1 MDRIVIYN
9 AIKTPDGT
17 VLISRHRHD
26 YVTHVDSISKETYL
40 TDGGTGGY
48 VRRSVNVIPAEDL
61 SVYADD
67 DFELVRTVAVRGS
80 RGVDGNEPLHWIKI
94 CDMTDDHLK
103 AVLEYGGEQWHLD
116 IIKKEI
122 EWRKKSK

>member
-1 MDRIVIYN
+1 MDRLVVYN

-26 YVTHVDSISKETYL
+26 YATHVDSIGKEAYM

-48 VRRSVNVIPAEDL
+48 VRRSVNIIPAEDL
-61 SVYADD
+61 TIYADD

-94 CDMTDDHLK
+94 CDMTDEHLQ
-103 AVLEYGGEQWHLD
+103 AVLDYGGEQWHLD

-122 EWRKKSK
+122 EWRKKLK

>member
-1 MDRIVIYN
+1 MDRIVVYN

-26 YVTHVDSISKETYL
+26 YVTYVDSITKETYM
-40 TDGGTGGY
+40 TDGGTGSY
-48 VRRSVNVIPAEDL
+48 VRRSVNVTPADDL

-67 DFELVRTVAVRGS
+67 AFELVRTVAVRGS
-80 RGVDGNEPLHWIKI
+80 RGVDGNEPLNWIKI
-94 CDMTDDHLK
+94 CDMTDDHLQ
-103 AVLEYGGEQWHLD
+103 AVLDYGGEKWHLD

-122 EWRKKSK
+122 EWREKK